1 MVFRDV
7 SERRAVER
15 MKDEFTSVVS
25 HELRTPLTSI
35 RGSLGLLAAGVLGPL
50 SDKAQHMVDIAVAN
64 TDRLVRLIN
73 DILDIERMESG
84 TAVTEKRTCDAAD
97 LAGQAVAVMQG
108 LAEGAGVTLVATTV
122 AAPLWADPDRILQ
135 TLTNLLGNA
144 IKFSPPG
151 GTIGLDVERRGDE
164 VLICVRDE
172 GRGIPPEK
180 IETVFGRF
188 QQVDASD
195 ARQKGGTGLG
205 LAICRGIVEQ
215 HGGRIWAE
223 SVPGEGSTFRIS
235 LPALA
240 ETPAPLPEADGLPP
254 LVLVCD
260 DDLDT
265 LETVAEIL
273 EARGFGVIGVTTG
286 EEAVEQAATQAPVA
300 ILLDLL
306 MPGMSG
312 WETAAALKER
322 PETRDIPVVIMSGL
336 SPLVGEIGK
345 ADAVDWLTKPVDADA
360 LFRGL
365 ERARHAPGGQR
376 VLVVEDDPDL
386 ARVLLATLASR
397 GLEAH
402 HAASA
407 REAIAMS
414 ESLVPDV
421 VVLDLG
427 LPDLDGL
434 ALVDWLRRHGHLG
447 RVPIAVYTGRSLTED
462 ERASLRSGGTEVLIK
477 SLVSPERL
485 VERVL
490 ELVGRLTEP
499 EEGGDGA

>member
-1 MVFRDV
+1 
-7 SERRAVER
+7 
-15 MKDEFTSVVS
+15 
-25 HELRTPLTSI
+25 
-35 RGSLGLLAAGVLGPL
+35 
-50 SDKAQHMVDIAVAN
+50 
-64 TDRLVRLIN
+64 
-73 DILDIERMESG
+73 
-84 TAVTEKRTCDAAD
+84 
-97 LAGQAVAVMQG
+97 
-108 LAEGAGVTLVATTV
+108 
-122 AAPLWADPDRILQ
+122 
-135 TLTNLLGNA
+135 LTNLLGNA

-164 VLICVRDE
+164 VLISVRDE
-172 GRGIPPEK
+172 GRGIPPDK

-240 ETPAPLPEADGLPP
+240 ETPAPASAADGSPP

-273 EARGFGVIGVTTG
+273 EERGFGVIGVTTG
-286 EEAVEQAATQAPVA
+286 DEAVEQAASQSPVA
-300 ILLDLL
+300 ILLDLV

-322 PETRDIPVVIMSGL
+322 PETRDIPIVIMSGL
-336 SPLVGEIGK
+336 SPLVGEMGH

-365 ERARHAPGGQR
+365 ERALAPAGKR

-402 HAASA
+402 HASNA

-414 ESLVPDV
+414 EALVPDL

-427 LPDLDGL
+427 LPDLDGFV
-434 ALVDWLRRHGHLG
+434 LVDWLRRHGHLS
-447 RVPIAVYTGRSLTED
+447 RVPIAVYTGRGLTED

-477 SLVSPERL
+477 SLVSPDHL
-485 VERVL
+485 VDRVL
-490 ELVGRLTEP
+490 ELVGRVSKAK
-499 EEGGDGA
+499 EGGDGA